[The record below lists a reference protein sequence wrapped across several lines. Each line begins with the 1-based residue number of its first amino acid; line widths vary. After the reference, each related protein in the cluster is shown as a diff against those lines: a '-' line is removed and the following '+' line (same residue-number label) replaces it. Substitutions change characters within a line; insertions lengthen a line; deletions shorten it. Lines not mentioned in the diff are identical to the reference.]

1 MGLKSGKGGSF
12 TSVIGSFLVVWGE
25 SILFCTGSRLIFRL
39 FQHLRKP
46 LKNLQ
51 RLIHFLFKNIFL
63 FLKLLILRILRI
75 IQIQKCSVL
84 LECLALLLVHSVLPK
99 LLGLKFFLLSLEP
112 VLPQFRLLSND
123 VYQEHL
129 ATFASPFPLE
139 LLLKMVLLCI
149 VLCGFIALVGFLLL
163 LVVEELK
170 TLVEIGFS

>member
-1 MGLKSGKGGSF
+1 MR
-12 TSVIGSFLVVWGE
+12 GE
-25 SILFCTGSRLIFRL
+25 SVFFCTVSRLIFRL
-39 FQHLRKP
+39 FQHLRKT

-84 LECLALLLVHSVLPK
+84 LECLALLLVHSVLSK
-99 LLGLKFFLLSLEP
+99 LLGLEFLLLCLETI
-112 VLPQFRLLSND
+112 LPQFRFLSND
-123 VYQEHL
+123 VNREHL
-129 ATFASPFPLE
+129 ATFASPLALE
-139 LLLKMVLLCI
+139 LLLIMVLLCV

-163 LVVEELK
+163 VEELK